1 MWRLAVMKRCGVLIR
16 LLLRALCSAAVIVTP
31 AIAQSESKAELKFL
45 CAGALK
51 AAMGT
56 LLQEFASKTGN
67 QVQVAY
73 GPIGQNAQRI
83 RNGEVAELAVIS
95 PEQWDGL
102 RDDGKIDG
110 QFRVVVGKVGI
121 GTFVRKGAPRPGIA
135 TVEAFK
141 RALLDAPA
149 IAVGDPARGT
159 PVGAYVLPLFGR
171 LGIAEA
177 VKPKLRLAVPGT
189 DAGTRGSVY
198 DLVRRGDA
206 EIGFAQMAEASEVP
220 EVDLVAPLPAEIQ
233 HYTIFTLAIP
243 LRARDPARARVLADF
258 LTSVRAVSVL
268 KAKGI
273 DPG

>member
-1 MWRLAVMKRCGVLIR
+1 
-16 LLLRALCSAAVIVTP
+16 
-31 AIAQSESKAELKFL
+31 
-45 CAGALK
+45 
-51 AAMGT
+51 
-56 LLQEFASKTGN
+56 
-67 QVQVAY
+67 
-73 GPIGQNAQRI
+73 
-83 RNGEVAELAVIS
+83 VIS

-102 RDDGKIDG
+102 RDDGKIDD